1 MKNRQEYEKEGR
13 RAEKRVASYLKR
25 RGYSILAERFKTR
38 YGEVDIIA
46 RKGPVIAFVEVKQR
60 STQKAID
67 ESITSQVEN
76 RIMASSEIWV
86 ERHFDTLPKDFEL
99 RFDFA
104 AILGEVSPFCK
115 IQYLEN
121 AFYYS

>member
-67 ESITSQVEN
+67 ESITSQ
-76 RIMASSEIWV
+76 S
-86 ERHFDTLPKDFEL
+86 
-99 RFDFA
+99 FA
-104 AILGEVSPFCK
+104 PIIRYIF
-115 IQYLEN
+115 IT
-121 AFYYS
+121 